1 MINPLRRA
9 CDRVAAMLGYVPA
22 HLLARARQ
30 SRAVALRQVCA
41 ERRRRSA
48 AIDHAQALELVL
60 GQLEAEVRELRRV
73 ADKVRPQPKVEVRDG
88 A

>member
-1 MINPLRRA
+1 VTYLFA
-9 CDRVAAMLGYVPA
+9 LCDRVAAFFGYVPA
-22 HLLARARQ
+22 VRLARARK

-60 GQLEAEVRELRRV
+60 GQLEAEVRELRRT
-73 ADKVRPQPKVEVRDG
+73 ASRMAP
-88 A
+88 